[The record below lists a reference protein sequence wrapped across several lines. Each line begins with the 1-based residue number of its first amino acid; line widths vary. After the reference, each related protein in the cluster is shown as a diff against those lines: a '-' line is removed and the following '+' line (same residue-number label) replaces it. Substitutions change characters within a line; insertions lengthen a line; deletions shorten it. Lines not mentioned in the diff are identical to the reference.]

1 MSVDIAMLIITTV
14 SVTFAVSSQFYLK
27 LYNSKYKFLLDE
39 LKNIKE
45 ELNYIRQKIDFITSD
60 VKLLTERISRLEGY
74 LNKR

>member
-14 SVTFAVSSQFYLK
+14 SVTFAVSSQIYFK
-27 LYNSKYKFLLDE
+27 LYNSKHACLLDE
-39 LKNIKE
+39 LKEIRD
-45 ELNYIRQKIDFITSD
+45 ELKYIRQKINFITND